1 LAGTQFAIVSNMKT
15 NLHPVSSVSGAAM
28 DRPLPQRKGLKWLR
42 WGGVAT
48 LVVVLG
54 VAAYLSLPHGLT
66 VAASELT
73 FSTVTDGNFLDE
85 LVLRV
90 QVVPAH
96 QVLLDATESGRVDAV
111 LVRDGD
117 MLKEGNLL
125 YRLSNPQREQEVLQR
140 SAEVAQQ
147 LANLAMQRT
156 ALASAQAI
164 LRRDITSLSHE
175 LNRAENDLSRQQSL
189 AAQGFVSPAVLENAR
204 LKQAQQQRLL
214 DQAREDGAVE
224 IRTREQ
230 AVSEMERAVK
240 GLSDGLAIVRKAA
253 SGLSARAP
261 RDGQLSGFTLQ
272 VGSSVKPGDRL
283 GRIDDIASFKLSGN
297 VDEYY
302 LNRIQTGLEG
312 SLDAA
317 GKTWPLRVS
326 QRLPQV
332 KDGRFGVELEFLR
345 DGPGALQSGQG
356 LDARIRLGRPST
368 ARLIAD
374 GAFYGDSGGAWVYV
388 LDGTGKT
395 AERRNVRLGRRAA
408 GQIEVLDGLQAGERV
423 IVSKVRQFG
432 DAKQLSLHF

>member
-1 LAGTQFAIVSNMKT
+1 
-15 NLHPVSSVSGAAM
+15 
-28 DRPLPQRKGLKWLR
+28 
-42 WGGVAT
+42 
-48 LVVVLG
+48 
-54 VAAYLSLPHGLT
+54 
-66 VAASELT
+66 
-73 FSTVTDGNFLDE
+73 
-85 LVLRV
+85 
-90 QVVPAH
+90 
-96 QVLLDATESGRVDAV
+96 
-111 LVRDGD
+111 
-117 MLKEGNLL
+117 
-125 YRLSNPQREQEVLQR
+125 
-140 SAEVAQQ
+140 
-147 LANLAMQRT
+147 
-156 ALASAQAI
+156 
-164 LRRDITSLSHE
+164 
-175 LNRAENDLSRQQSL
+175 
-189 AAQGFVSPAVLENAR
+189 
-204 LKQAQQQRLL
+204 
-214 DQAREDGAVE
+214 
-224 IRTREQ
+224 
-230 AVSEMERAVK
+230 MERAVK

-283 GRIDDIASFKLSGN
+283 GRIDDIARFKLSGN

>member
-1 LAGTQFAIVSNMKT
+1 
-15 NLHPVSSVSGAAM
+15 
-28 DRPLPQRKGLKWLR
+28 
-42 WGGVAT
+42 
-48 LVVVLG
+48 
-54 VAAYLSLPHGLT
+54 
-66 VAASELT
+66 
-73 FSTVTDGNFLDE
+73 
-85 LVLRV
+85 
-90 QVVPAH
+90 
-96 QVLLDATESGRVDAV
+96 
-111 LVRDGD
+111 
-117 MLKEGNLL
+117 
-125 YRLSNPQREQEVLQR
+125 
-140 SAEVAQQ
+140 VAQQ

-156 ALASAQAI
+156 ALASAQAS
-164 LRRDITSLSHE
+164 LRRDMTSLSHE
-175 LNRAENDLSRQQSL
+175 LNLAENDLSRQQSL

-230 AVSEMERAVK
+230 AASEMERVVK
-240 GLSDGLAIVRKAA
+240 GLNDALAMVRKAA

-272 VGSSVKPGDRL
+272 VGGSVRLGDRL
-283 GRIDDIASFKLSGN
+283 GRIDDIASFKLSGS

-302 LNRIQTGLEG
+302 LNRVQTGLEG

-332 KDGRFGVELEFLR
+332 KDGHFGVELEFLNP
-345 DGPGALQSGQG
+345 GPSALQSGQG

-388 LDGTGKT
+388 LDSTGKT
-395 AERRNVRLGRRAA
+395 AERRAVRLGRRAA

-432 DAKQLSLHF
+432 DAKQLSLQF